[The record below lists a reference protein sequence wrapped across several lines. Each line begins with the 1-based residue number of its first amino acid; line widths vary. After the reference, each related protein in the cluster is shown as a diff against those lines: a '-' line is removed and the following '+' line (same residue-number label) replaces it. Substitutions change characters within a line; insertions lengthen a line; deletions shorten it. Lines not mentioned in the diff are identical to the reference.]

1 MDVALR
7 YLGYQART
15 VREVE
20 RYLDE
25 RQYGEYQ
32 VQQVVERLQEL
43 NLVNDAAFAEDFV
56 RTRLA
61 SKPVSRRHLREQMLK
76 HELEKDAIDTAL
88 AAVTDEMEQQNAAL
102 VAKKY
107 LEQLAEKEPEE
118 RQQRVMQR
126 LAARGFDYAVARRG
140 VELAEAEEEV

>member
-20 RYLDE
+20 RHLDE
-25 RQYGEYQ
+25 RQYDEYQ

-43 NLVNDAAFAEDFV
+43 NLVNDTAFAEDFV

-61 SKPVSRRHLREQMLK
+61 SKPVSRRHLREQMQK
-76 HELEKDAIDTAL
+76 HELGKDETDAAL
-88 AAVTDEMEQQNAAL
+88 AAVTDEIEQQNAVL

-107 LEQLAEKEPEE
+107 LEQLSEKEPAEQRE
-118 RQQRVMQR
+118 RVLQR
-126 LAARGFDYAVARRG
+126 LAARGFDYDVARRSI
-140 VELAEAEEEV
+140 ELAEAKEDE